1 MVDTS
6 SVTTIVSAIDL
17 VIVKCTVNMFIFFLA
32 AVYVPS
38 NISTSDFELF
48 LERLEP
54 LLLGKPVILL
64 PLLRED
70 LYHPA
75 LGITAEFVLSSKR
88 PQFPSLGAKC
98 YNFKKANF
106 VNLYNDIFETEWSSL
121 SAYSDVNAAVTEF
134 YRIFYNIL
142 DPSVPLY
149 SLKKSSYTVWFN
161 KQIIKTLKMKNYY
174 RKKWKKTSSAFYH
187 IEFKRLRA
195 LAKQLIRLGHD
206 NYLREIEQSIHSTP
220 KNLWKYVRSKK
231 GTTRIPG
238 KITYNGNVSDDPQK
252 IVDMFAE
259 KFSNV
264 YLSGANTG
272 IPDIITNKLSFSM
285 QPVTEEQLVEVIIF
299 LFGMLCARITPIFKK
314 GDKSD
319 VNNNYR
325 PISILSNFAK
335 VFELV
340 IYRNI
345 LCNVDVIYTDF
356 SSAFDSINHSIL
368 LQKLSAFGF
377 TSSFLKLIASYLI
390 NRINFVF
397 YNGFTSFSYVGYS
410 GVPQGSNLGPLLFT
424 LFIND
429 LLASMKCKILA
440 YADDIKLYA
449 SINSESDYI
458 NFQAQLNL
466 FIDGCQFLQ
475 LRLNPDKCFY
485 LTYTKKREIVKD
497 LGVTFDPQLSFI
509 EHISDICLTSSKML
523 GFIYRTTISF
533 MNPCFIKTLYFAFL
547 VSKLEYASILKE
559 QITQIKITKKSTGV
573 ISQLTSIVAV
583 NKSYLTGMGE
593 KQMK

>member
-1 MVDTS
+1 M
-6 SVTTIVSAIDL
+6 
-17 VIVKCTVNMFIFFLA
+17 
-32 AVYVPS
+32 
-38 NISTSDFELF
+38 
-48 LERLEP
+48 
-54 LLLGKPVILL
+54 
-64 PLLRED
+64 
-70 LYHPA
+70 
-75 LGITAEFVLSSKR
+75 
-88 PQFPSLGAKC
+88 
-98 YNFKKANF
+98 
-106 VNLYNDIFETEWSSL
+106 
-121 SAYSDVNAAVTEF
+121 SAYSDVNDALTEF

-142 DPSVPLY
+142 DSSVPLY
-149 SLKKSSYTVWFN
+149 SLKKSSYPVWFN
-161 KQIIKTLKMKNYY
+161 KQIIETLKMKNYY

-195 LAKQLIRLGHD
+195 LAKQLIRSGHD

-285 QPVTEEQLVEVIIF
+285 QPVTEEQLVEVISTLTNKLTFGEDLIPSF
-299 LFGMLCARITPIFKK
+299 LVRDARFVLAKPLSIIINLAIKSSVFPDSWKCARITPIFKK

-319 VNNNYR
+319 VNNYR

-345 LCNVDVIYTDF
+345 LCNVRSHLSTHQHGFIPGRSTVTNLATLTQYLSEILDNRGQVDVIYTDF

-397 YNGFTSFSYVGYS
+397 YNGFTSFSYVGSS

-475 LRLNPDKCFY
+475 LRLNPDTCFD
-485 LTYTKKREIVKD
+485 LTYT
-497 LGVTFDPQLSFI
+497 
-509 EHISDICLTSSKML
+509 
-523 GFIYRTTISF
+523 Y
-533 MNPCFIKTLYFAFL
+533 
-547 VSKLEYASILKE
+547 
-559 QITQIKITKKSTGV
+559 KKS
-573 ISQLTSIVAV
+573 
-583 NKSYLTGMGE
+583 KSNSYFLRNL
-593 KQMK
+593 